1 LGGRVNIT
9 FALASA
15 TVVIWGFLMGVAY
28 MTINN
33 LTNELDKYKR
43 REALINEIVD
53 KRLKG
58 QEDE

>member
-1 LGGRVNIT
+1 MNIT
-9 FALASA
+9 FILAAA
-15 TVVIWGFLMGVAY
+15 TLLVWGFLMGVAY

-53 KRLKG
+53 KKLKG

>member
-1 LGGRVNIT
+1 MNIT
-9 FALASA
+9 FILAAA
-15 TVVIWGFLMGVAY
+15 TLLVWGFLMGVAY

-33 LTNELDKYKR
+33 LSNELDKYQS

-53 KRLKG
+53 KRLRG

>member
-1 LGGRVNIT
+1 MNIT
-9 FALASA
+9 LILAAA
-15 TVVIWGFLMGVAY
+15 TLLVWGFLMGITY

-33 LTNELDKYKR
+33 LNNELEKYKR

-53 KRLKG
+53 KRLRG

>member
-1 LGGRVNIT
+1 MNIT
-9 FALASA
+9 FILAAA
-15 TVVIWGFLMGVAY
+15 TLLVWGFLMGVTY

-33 LTNELDKYKR
+33 LTKELDKYKR

>member
-1 LGGRVNIT
+1 MNIT
-9 FALASA
+9 FILAAA
-15 TVVIWGFLMGVAY
+15 TLLVWGFLMGVAY

-33 LTNELDKYKR
+33 LSNELDKYKR

-53 KRLKG
+53 KRLRG

>member
-1 LGGRVNIT
+1 MNIT
-9 FALASA
+9 FILAAA
-15 TVVIWGFLMGVAY
+15 TLLVWGFLMGVAY

-33 LTNELDKYKR
+33 LSNELDKYKR

-53 KRLKG
+53 KKLRG

>member
-1 LGGRVNIT
+1 MNIT
-9 FALASA
+9 FILAAA
-15 TVVIWGFLMGVAY
+15 TLLVWGFLMGVAY

-53 KRLKG
+53 KRLRG

>member
-1 LGGRVNIT
+1 VNIT
-9 FALASA
+9 FILAAA
-15 TVVIWGFLMGVAY
+15 TLLVWGFLMGVAY

>member
-1 LGGRVNIT
+1 VNIT

-15 TVVIWGFLMGVAY
+15 TFVIWGFLMGVAY